1 MFWSSRVEVTIYLFF
16 LPGLRSRRFS
26 GGVGIRRTL
35 RVGIVYPIAEVQS
48 NYFLHCTP
56 KLEILTRACW
66 NGTISYETFI
76 ETENSCCAQRFPLI
90 DSRYKI
96 VDSQA
101 SFTLCQGVG
110 NFGKVGVGAFY
121 LRHHNVDYYVRRH
134 FSWSGSV
141 EMLHILFWL
150 LTMQCKWGFT
160 KLYTFCPISLC
171 WLSLNSPSFVW
182 NAFYTSTIRNPF
194 LKINYLTSIFRA
206 LSTNKS

>member
-101 SFTLCQGVG
+101 SFTYVKESEILERLESGHFTYGTTTLITTSVG
-110 NFGKVGVGAFY
+110 IFPGAAASKCCTS
-121 LRHHNVDYYVRRH
+121 
-134 FSWSGSV
+134 FSGCWRCNANGGSRNSTLSALLV
-141 EMLHILFWL
+141 CAGWASILHLLSEMHSTLPLSEILF
-150 LTMQCKWGFT
+150 
-160 KLYTFCPISLC
+160 
-171 WLSLNSPSFVW
+171 
-182 NAFYTSTIRNPF
+182 
-194 LKINYLTSIFRA
+194 
-206 LSTNKS
+206 